1 MSQNMSQTSKIL
13 VIEDEDHI
21 REIIVEILD
30 AEDFAIIEA
39 NNGQVGVKLA
49 VAELP
54 DLIICDVMMPALDGY
69 GTITRLR
76 NDPVTQHIPVIFLT
90 AKATKG
96 DMRQGMNLGADDY
109 LTKPF
114 TRDELMD
121 AVNARL
127 ARVAQQNQKLA
138 EVSQKLEQLEQFDS
152 LTGLP
157 NQLVLGDY
165 FQQALQQGQVD
176 NNSPHSSQQTLIP
189 FLLLGL
195 DRFTQI
201 NDTIGYENG
210 DLILKT
216 LAQRLTDFI
225 QTFEAVGVVRLPGD
239 EFALILAPVSHEDQ
253 ALVLAENLL
262 KIIAQPYNVNHKM
275 IPVTGTIGISFYP
288 ESSTLETLRQQASM
302 AMSQAKKEG
311 GNRCKIYVRPLF
323 GVDTPKDLQMAG
335 YFQTAWQRKML
346 KVFYQPRIN
355 IRTRKI
361 VGAEAVVYWQDPTG
375 TVVSPRNIATLA
387 DKTGLRQAIAE
398 WVLSVACEQAKQ
410 WQQSRKKLRMAVN
423 LPLQLFMSPSL
434 LDTIAQRI
442 EAVSLDPSY
451 LELEISADIITHATN
466 LNQVASKLLGLQR
479 MGIQTTITDFGLIH
493 SSGPFADLGLLALD
507 NLKLDSGLVR
517 NLPQN
522 EPAISA
528 LLQIARGMKLKPI
541 ANGVETEA
549 QIKTLNKHKCDEIQQ
564 NISLAPAELLKF
576 F

>member
-1 MSQNMSQTSKIL
+1 MHKIL
-13 VIEDEDHI
+13 VIEDEAHI
-21 REIIVEILD
+21 REIIVEILE
-30 AEDFAIIEA
+30 AEDFAVIEA
-39 NNGQVGVKLA
+39 NNGQVGVTLA
-49 VAELP
+49 VQELP
-54 DLIICDVMMPALDGY
+54 DLVICDVMMPALDGY
-69 GTITRLR
+69 GTISHLR

-165 FQQALQQGQVD
+165 FQEALNVAQANG
-176 NNSPHSSQQTLIP
+176 NNQPTLIS

-195 DRFTQI
+195 DRFAQV

-210 DLILKT
+210 DLILKE

-225 QTFEAVGVVRLPGD
+225 QTVQGVGVVRLPGD
-239 EFALILAPVSHEDQ
+239 EFALLLAPVSREEQ
-253 ALVLAENLL
+253 ALGIAESLL
-262 KIIAQPYNVNHKM
+262 TKVAQPYNVNRKM

-288 ESSTLETLRQQASM
+288 QANNLDTLRQQASM
-302 AMSQAKKEG
+302 AMSEAKKEG

-323 GVDTPKDLQMAG
+323 GADTAKNLQTAG

-346 KVFYQPRIN
+346 KVFYQPRID
-355 IRTRKI
+355 IRSRKI
-361 VGAEAVVYWQDPTG
+361 VGAEAVVYWQDPAG
-375 TVVSPRNIATLA
+375 TTISPGNIATLA
-387 DKTGLRQAIAE
+387 DKTGLRLAIAE
-398 WVLSVACEQAKQ
+398 WLLPIACQQAKQ
-410 WQQSRKKLRMAVN
+410 WQQARKKLRMAVN
-423 LPLQLFMSPSL
+423 VPPQLFMSPSL
-434 LDTIAQRI
+434 LEIISQQIA
-442 EAVSLDPSY
+442 AVSLDPSY
-451 LELEISADIITHATN
+451 LELEISADTIASQTN
-466 LNQVASKLLGLQR
+466 LNLMASKLLGLQR
-479 MGIQTTITDFGLIH
+479 LGTQITISDFGLVH
-493 SSGPFADLGLLALD
+493 SSGTFGDLGLLALN
-507 NLKLDSGLVR
+507 NLKLDSRLVS
-517 NLPQN
+517 NLSQN
-522 EPAISA
+522 EPAIAA
-528 LLQIARGMKLKPI
+528 LIQIARGRKLKAI

-549 QIKTLNKHKCDEIQQ
+549 QIKILHKYKCDEIQQ

-576 F
+576 I

>member
-1 MSQNMSQTSKIL
+1 MHKIL
-13 VIEDEDHI
+13 VIEDEAHI
-21 REIIVEILD
+21 REIILEILE
-30 AEDFAIIEA
+30 AEDFAVIEA
-39 NNGQVGVKLA
+39 NNGQVGVTLA
-49 VAELP
+49 AQELP

-69 GTITRLR
+69 GTIAHLR
-76 NDPVTQHIPVIFLT
+76 NDPTTQHIPVIFLT

-121 AVNARL
+121 AVTARL

-165 FQQALQQGQVD
+165 FQEALQQAQANS
-176 NNSPHSSQQTLIP
+176 NNQQTNNQQTLIS

-195 DRFTQI
+195 DRFAQV

-210 DLILKT
+210 DLILKE

-225 QTFEAVGVVRLPGD
+225 QTVQGVGVVRLPGD
-239 EFALILAPVSHEDQ
+239 EFAAILAPVSREEQ
-253 ALVLAENLL
+253 ALGIAENLL
-262 KIIAQPYNVNHKM
+262 TKVAQPYNVNRKM

-288 ESSTLETLRQQASM
+288 QANNLDTLRQQASM
-302 AMSQAKKEG
+302 AMSEAKKEG

-323 GVDTPKDLQMAG
+323 GADTAKDLQTAG

-346 KVFYQPRIN
+346 KVFYQPRID
-355 IRTRKI
+355 IRSRKI

-387 DKTGLRQAIAE
+387 DKTGLRLAIAE
-398 WVLSVACEQAKQ
+398 WLLPIACQQAKQ
-410 WQQSRKKLRMAVN
+410 WQQARKKLRMAVN
-423 LPLQLFMSPSL
+423 VPPQLFMSPSL
-434 LDTIAQRI
+434 LEVISQQI

-451 LELEISADIITHATN
+451 LELEISADTIASQTN
-466 LNQVASKLLGLQR
+466 LNLMASKLLGLQR
-479 MGIQTTITDFGLIH
+479 LGTHVTITDFGLVH
-493 SSGPFADLGLLALD
+493 SSGTFGDLGLLALN
-507 NLKLDSGLVR
+507 NLKLDSRLVS
-517 NLPQN
+517 NLSQN
-522 EPAISA
+522 EPAIAA
-528 LLQIARGMKLKPI
+528 LIQIARGRKLKAI
-541 ANGVETEA
+541 ASGVETEA
-549 QIKTLNKHKCDEIQQ
+549 QIKTLHKYKCDEIQQ
-564 NISLAPAELLKF
+564 NISLAPTELLKF
-576 F
+576 I

>member
-1 MSQNMSQTSKIL
+1 MHKIL
-13 VIEDEDHI
+13 VIEDESHI
-21 REIIVEILD
+21 REIIVEILE
-30 AEDFAIIEA
+30 AEDFAVVEA
-39 NNGQVGVKLA
+39 NNGQVGVTLA
-49 VAELP
+49 VQELP

-69 GTITRLR
+69 GTIAQLR
-76 NDPVTQHIPVIFLT
+76 NDPTTQHIPVIFLT

-165 FQQALQQGQVD
+165 FQQAQANS
-176 NNSPHSSQQTLIP
+176 NNQQTLIS

-195 DRFTQI
+195 DRFAQV

-210 DLILKT
+210 DLILKE

-225 QTFEAVGVVRLPGD
+225 QTVEAVGVVRLPGD
-239 EFALILAPVSHEDQ
+239 EFAAILAPVSGEEQ
-253 ALVLAENLL
+253 ALGIAENLL
-262 KIIAQPYNVNHKM
+262 TKVAQPYNVNRKM

-288 ESSTLETLRQQASM
+288 QANTLEALRQQASM
-302 AMSQAKKEG
+302 AMTEAKKEG

-323 GVDTPKDLQMAG
+323 GADTAKDLQTAG

-346 KVFYQPRIN
+346 KVFYQPRID
-355 IRTRKI
+355 IRSRKV

-375 TVVSPRNIATLA
+375 TVISPGNIATLA
-387 DKTGLRQAIAE
+387 DKTGLRLAIAQ
-398 WVLSVACEQAKQ
+398 WLLPIACQQAKQ
-410 WQQSRKKLRMAVN
+410 WQQARKKLRMAVN
-423 LPLQLFMSPSL
+423 VPPQLFVSPSL
-434 LDTIAQRI
+434 LEIISQQI

-451 LELEISADIITHATN
+451 LELEISADTIASQTN
-466 LNQVASKLLGLQR
+466 LNLMASKLLGLQR
-479 MGIQTTITDFGLIH
+479 LGTQITITDFGLVH
-493 SSGPFADLGLLALD
+493 SSGALGDLGLLALN

-522 EPAISA
+522 EPAIAA
-528 LLQIARGMKLKPI
+528 LIQIARGRKLKAI
-541 ANGVETEA
+541 ASGVETEA
-549 QIKTLNKHKCDEIQQ
+549 QIKILHKYKCDEIQQ

-576 F
+576 L